1 MDGYEEEG
9 ENHGEKQNVEGSR
22 PFREDDLGYMLND
35 PNFCGEE
42 NLDDPFMEEN
52 GESPDIEANDA
63 CKTQVLC

>member
-9 ENHGEKQNVEGSR
+9 ENHG
-22 PFREDDLGYMLND
+22 EDDLGYMLND